1 MLEKQINICYAI
13 KRNLVK
19 EERIMSKKELL
30 AVSFGTSFAETRE
43 KTIGAIENALREAFP
58 EYTVSRAFTSNKIRK
73 RLRERDG
80 IEIDSVTKALQR
92 AAVDNIEELIIQ
104 PTHMMAGH
112 EYNKLL
118 QEVSAY
124 TNVFP
129 RLAIAYPLLHCTA
142 DFYALAQTITTWTA
156 QYDNKETAIC
166 FMGHGTDAQS
176 NAVYQKLEDLL
187 HESGHENYFIG
198 TVEGMPTV
206 NDILAKLRQ
215 KTYTKVVLQPLMVVA
230 GDHACNDMA
239 GEDEDS
245 WKNIFE
251 RAGYEVRC
259 ILRGLGENAAVQ
271 QMYAHHA
278 HDAVNALM
286 QN

>member
-1 MLEKQINICYAI
+1 
-13 KRNLVK
+13 
-19 EERIMSKKELL
+19 MSNKELL

-58 EYTVSRAFTSNKIRK
+58 DYTVCRAFTSEKIRE
-73 RLRERDG
+73 RLAERDG

-92 AAVDNIEELIIQ
+92 AAVYNTEELIIQ

-118 QEVSAY
+118 REVSAY

-129 RLAIAYPLLHCTA
+129 RLAIAYPLLNCTA
-142 DFYALAQTITTWTA
+142 DFYALAQAVTEWTA
-156 QYDNKETAIC
+156 QYDNQDTAIC

-176 NAVYQKLEDLL
+176 NSVYQKLEDLL

-198 TVEGMPTV
+198 TVEGTPTV
-206 NDILAKLRQ
+206 SDILAKLRQ
-215 KTYTKVVLQPLMVVA
+215 KAYTKVVLQPLMVVA

-245 WKNIFE
+245 WKHIFE
-251 RAGYEVRC
+251 QAGYEVHC
-259 ILRGLGENAAVQ
+259 ILRGLGENQTVQ

-278 HDAVNALM
+278 RDAMNALE
-286 QN
+286 QK